1 MGLALG
7 LHVESS
13 RFSPA
18 ERYRRRHVWW
28 SMAWQDSHFSLSY
41 DRPSTTAVS
50 QPDIAYH
57 EDSTPG
63 ELTYFETLCRVIAL
77 ALEVVRGRM
86 LSPHSQMTPKTIQ
99 AYKER
104 IQKIMIEAK
113 PGLRDRK
120 YCLTATEHLER
131 VVLKLHSSYF
141 ASELCRPAL
150 KSPADT
156 KDPIISGMRADCVKN
171 LMKTVE
177 AYVEMHSISSHASRS
192 WITLQR
198 AISSIFLLA
207 VSEESKSNTHFW
219 TLLQQLKHIIAERA
233 NMENVYDSGDPAAA
247 AAAAAA
253 SGGPMTS
260 PIPGTT
266 APPASATMPGAT
278 DRASVF
284 NTIPGTTN
292 TTAASPGAINA
303 TSPVPA
309 AVAADTQTQ
318 WAKPLTKTLRA
329 LEKLEA
335 AFSNQGV
342 ASTRYAG
349 PQHLSTGHSY
359 HPQPQHHHQQA
370 HTDPA
375 AAAAGATY
383 LNPNGSGVTMA
394 GTPGGLF
401 PTTTVSGMGSL
412 PPPTPE
418 SSTSGEW
425 TIPNILDRAAE
436 YIHPPLWG

>member
-1 MGLALG
+1 
-7 LHVESS
+7 
-13 RFSPA
+13 
-18 ERYRRRHVWW
+18 
-28 SMAWQDSHFSLSY
+28 MAWQDSHFSLSY

-50 QPDIAYH
+50 QPEIAYR

-63 ELTYFETLCRVIAL
+63 ELSYFETLCRVIAL
-77 ALEVVRGRM
+77 ALEVVRSRM
-86 LSPHSQMTPKTIQ
+86 LSPHSQMAPKTIQ

-113 PGLRDRK
+113 PGMRDRK

-141 ASELCRPAL
+141 ASEICRPAL
-150 KSPADT
+150 KSPANT
-156 KDPIISGMRADCVKN
+156 SDPVISEMRADCVKN

-177 AYVEMHSISSHASRS
+177 AYVEMHSISSHAARS

-207 VSEESKSNTHFW
+207 VSEESKSNPQFW
-219 TLLQQLKHIIAERA
+219 ALLQQLKHIIAERA
-233 NMENVYDSGDPAAA
+233 HMENDYDSNDPTAAA

-253 SGGPMTS
+253 ATGQMTS

-278 DRASVF
+278 DRGSVF
-284 NTIPGTTN
+284 NPIPGTATN
-292 TTAASPGAINA
+292 TTSASPNAINA

-335 AFSNQGV
+335 AFSNQGTTS
-342 ASTRYAG
+342 ATNTPSSRYGTA
-349 PQHLSTGHSY
+349 HAH
-359 HPQPQHHHQQA
+359 HPHQPHPHPHPHHQQPPPPPT
-370 HTDPA
+370 TDPTTA
-375 AAAAGATY
+375 AATAY
-383 LNPNGSGVTMA
+383 LNPNGMAAGGGGV
-394 GTPGGLF
+394 F
-401 PTTTVSGMGSL
+401 PATTVSGIGSL
-412 PPPTPE
+412 PPPTPD

>member
-1 MGLALG
+1 
-7 LHVESS
+7 
-13 RFSPA
+13 
-18 ERYRRRHVWW
+18 
-28 SMAWQDSHFSLSY
+28 MAWQDSHFSLSY

-50 QPDIAYH
+50 QPDIAYR
-57 EDSTPG
+57 EDSVPG
-63 ELTYFETLCRVIAL
+63 ELSYFETLCRVIAL
-77 ALEVVRGRM
+77 ALEVVRSRM

-99 AYKER
+99 AYKDR

-131 VVLKLHSSYF
+131 VVLKLHASYF
-141 ASELCRPAL
+141 SSELCRPAL

-156 KDPIISGMRADCVKN
+156 NDPIIAEMRADCVRN

-207 VSEESKSNTHFW
+207 VIEESKSDTHFW
-219 TLLQQLKHIIAERA
+219 TLLQQLKLIIAERA
-233 NMENVYDSGDPAAA
+233 TNECVYESADPTTAAAASAAA
-247 AAAAAA
+247 AAATSATAT
-253 SGGPMTS
+253 GPMTS
-260 PIPGTT
+260 PIPGTAAMPPT
-266 APPASATMPGAT
+266 A
-278 DRASVF
+278 DRNAVF

-335 AFSNQGV
+335 AFSNQGN
-342 ASTRYAG
+342 A
-349 PQHLSTGHSY
+349 PQYPSQG
-359 HPQPQHHHQQA
+359 
-370 HTDPA
+370 A
-375 AAAAGATY
+375 ATTEPTPTTTTY
-383 LNPNGSGVTMA
+383 LNPNVSGSTPTM
-394 GTPGGLF
+394 GGF
-401 PTTTVSGMGSL
+401 IPVSGMGSL

>member
-1 MGLALG
+1 MSGKFLSFCTSG
-7 LHVESS
+7 VHKSY
-13 RFSPA
+13 F
-18 ERYRRRHVWW
+18 YRW

-50 QPDIAYH
+50 QPDIAYRQ
-57 EDSTPG
+57 DSTPG
-63 ELTYFETLCRVIAL
+63 ELSYFETLCRVIAL
-77 ALEVVRGRM
+77 ALEVVRSRM

-99 AYKER
+99 AYKDR

-131 VVLKLHSSYF
+131 VVLKLHASYF
-141 ASELCRPAL
+141 SSELCRPAL

-156 KDPIISGMRADCVKN
+156 TDPTIAEMRADCVRN

-207 VSEESKSNTHFW
+207 VIEESKSDTHFW
-219 TLLQQLKHIIAERA
+219 TLLQQLKLIIAERA
-233 NMENVYDSGDPAAA
+233 TNECVYESADPTTAAAASAAA
-247 AAAAAA
+247 AAATSATAT
-253 SGGPMTS
+253 GPMTS
-260 PIPGTT
+260 PIPGTAPMPTT
-266 APPASATMPGAT
+266 A
-278 DRASVF
+278 DRNAVF

-335 AFSNQGV
+335 AFTNQGN
-342 ASTRYAG
+342 A
-349 PQHLSTGHSY
+349 PQYPNQGAATE
-359 HPQPQHHHQQA
+359 P
-370 HTDPA
+370 TPA
-375 AAAAGATY
+375 TTTY
-383 LNPNGSGVTMA
+383 LNPNVSGS
-394 GTPGGLF
+394 
-401 PTTTVSGMGSL
+401 TTTMGGFIPVSGMGSL

>member
-1 MGLALG
+1 MPLTCAGMTLRMGLALG

-13 RFSPA
+13 RFLPA

-50 QPDIAYH
+50 QPDIAYR
-57 EDSTPG
+57 ESTQLG
-63 ELTYFETLCRVIAL
+63 ELSYFETLCRIIAL
-77 ALEVVRGRM
+77 ALEVVRSRM

-99 AYKER
+99 GYKER

-131 VVLKLHSSYF
+131 VVLKLHASYF
-141 ASELCRPAL
+141 TSELCRPAL

-156 KDPIISGMRADCVKN
+156 TDPIISEMRADCISN

-198 AISSIFLLA
+198 AISCIFLLA
-207 VSEESKSNTHFW
+207 VIEESKTDTQFW
-219 TLLQQLKHIIAERA
+219 TLLQQLKLIIAERA
-233 NMENVYDSGDPAAA
+233 SNESVYESGDPSASAAA
-247 AAAAAA
+247 AATAAA
-253 SGGPMTS
+253 GGNPMTS
-260 PIPGTT
+260 PIPG
-266 APPASATMPGAT
+266 ATPIQQP
-278 DRASVF
+278 DRNAVF

-335 AFSNQGV
+335 AFANQG
-342 ASTRYAG
+342 APGRYAAQG
-349 PQHLSTGHSY
+349 GSADATGT
-359 HPQPQHHHQQA
+359 P
-370 HTDPA
+370 TTA
-375 AAAAGATY
+375 AATAAY
-383 LNPNGSGVTMA
+383 LNPNAGSTTAM
-394 GTPGGLF
+394 GGF
-401 PTTTVSGMGSL
+401 IPVSGMGSL

>member
-1 MGLALG
+1 MSGKSLSLCTNRV
-7 LHVESS
+7 HETY
-13 RFSPA
+13 F
-18 ERYRRRHVWW
+18 YRW

-50 QPDIAYH
+50 QPDIAYR
-57 EDSTPG
+57 EDSAPG
-63 ELTYFETLCRVIAL
+63 ELSYFETLCRVIAL
-77 ALEVVRGRM
+77 ALEVVRSRM

-99 AYKER
+99 AYKDR

-131 VVLKLHSSYF
+131 VVLKLHASYF
-141 ASELCRPAL
+141 SSELCRPAL

-156 KDPIISGMRADCVKN
+156 KDPIIAEMRADCVRN

-177 AYVEMHSISSHASRS
+177 AYVEIHSISSHASRS

-207 VSEESKSNTHFW
+207 VIEESKSDTHFW
-219 TLLQQLKHIIAERA
+219 TLLQQLKLIIVERDT
-233 NMENVYDSGDPAAA
+233 NECVYESADPTTAAAASAAA
-247 AAAAAA
+247 AAATSATAT
-253 SGGPMTS
+253 GPMTS
-260 PIPGTT
+260 PIPGT
-266 APPASATMPGAT
+266 APMQPTT
-278 DRASVF
+278 DRNEVF

-335 AFSNQGV
+335 AFSNQGN
-342 ASTRYAG
+342 A
-349 PQHLSTGHSY
+349 PQYPNQG
-359 HPQPQHHHQQA
+359 
-370 HTDPA
+370 A
-375 AAAAGATY
+375 ATEPTPTTATY
-383 LNPNGSGVTMA
+383 LNPN
-394 GTPGGLF
+394 
-401 PTTTVSGMGSL
+401 VSGSTPAMGGFIPVSSMGSL

>member
-1 MGLALG
+1 
-7 LHVESS
+7 
-13 RFSPA
+13 
-18 ERYRRRHVWW
+18 
-28 SMAWQDSHFSLSY
+28 MAWQDSHFSLSY

-50 QPDIAYH
+50 QPDIAYR
-57 EDSTPG
+57 EESTVG
-63 ELTYFETLCRVIAL
+63 ELSYFETLCRIIAL

-86 LSPHSQMTPKTIQ
+86 LSPHSQMAPKTIRT
-99 AYKER
+99 YKDR

-131 VVLKLHSSYF
+131 VVLKLHASYF
-141 ASELCRPAL
+141 SSELCRPAL

-156 KDPIISGMRADCVKN
+156 TDHVISEMRADCVKN
-171 LMKTVE
+171 LLKTVE

-207 VSEESKSNTHFW
+207 VIEESKSDPQFW
-219 TLLQQLKHIIAERA
+219 TLLQQLKLIIAERA
-233 NMENVYDSGDPAAA
+233 SSENIYESGDVAAA

-253 SGGPMTS
+253 GGTTITS
-260 PIPGTT
+260 PIPGTAN
-266 APPASATMPGAT
+266 APMSATA
-278 DRASVF
+278 DRNAVF

-335 AFSNQGV
+335 AFSNQG
-342 ASTRYAG
+342 AAG
-349 PQHLSTGHSY
+349 APRHSHPHPHL
-359 HPQPQHHHQQA
+359 HPHHHPSQYA
-370 HTDPA
+370 NPSSSTAA
-375 AAAAGATY
+375 AAAAGPSTTATY
-383 LNPNGSGVTMA
+383 LNLNTA
-394 GTPGGLF
+394 GTPTATMGGGGGF
-401 PTTTVSGMGSL
+401 IPTMSGMGSL

>member
-13 RFSPA
+13 RFSPD

-50 QPDIAYH
+50 QPEIAYR
-57 EDSTPG
+57 EGSTPG
-63 ELTYFETLCRVIAL
+63 ELSYFETLCRIIAL

-104 IQKIMIEAK
+104 IQKIMIEAR

-120 YCLTATEHLER
+120 FCLTATEHLER

-150 KSPADT
+150 KSPVDT
-156 KDPIISGMRADCVKN
+156 TDPVISEMRADCVKN

-207 VSEESKSNTHFW
+207 VSEESKSEPRFW
-219 TLLQQLKHIIAERA
+219 AVLQQLKNIIAERA
-233 NMENVYDSGDPAAA
+233 NMENVYDSSDPAAA
-247 AAAAAA
+247 ATAAATA
-253 SGGPMTS
+253 GGPMNS
-260 PIPGTT
+260 PIPGT
-266 APPASATMPGAT
+266 APPPTSATMSAAT
-278 DRASVF
+278 DGTSVF
-284 NTIPGTTN
+284 DTIPGSTN
-292 TTAASPGAINA
+292 ITAASPGAINA
-303 TSPVPA
+303 ISPVPA

-329 LEKLEA
+329 LEKLEQ
-335 AFSNQGV
+335 AFNSQNV
-342 ASTRYAG
+342 TSACYAG
-349 PQHLSTGHSY
+349 PQHPAAAGHPY
-359 HPQPQHHHQQA
+359 HHHQA
-370 HTDPA
+370 PTDPA
-375 AAAAGATY
+375 TAAATTATY
-383 LNPNGSGVTMA
+383 LNPNGAATMA
-394 GTPGGLF
+394 SGSGGLF
-401 PTTTVSGMGSL
+401 PATTVSGMGSL

>member
-1 MGLALG
+1 M
-7 LHVESS
+7 
-13 RFSPA
+13 
-18 ERYRRRHVWW
+18 WW

-50 QPDIAYH
+50 QPEIAYR

-63 ELTYFETLCRVIAL
+63 ELSYFETLCRVIAL
-77 ALEVVRGRM
+77 ALEVVRSRM
-86 LSPHSQMTPKTIQ
+86 LSPHSQMAPKTIQ

-113 PGLRDRK
+113 PGMRDRK

-141 ASELCRPAL
+141 ASEICRPAL
-150 KSPADT
+150 KSPAKT
-156 KDPIISGMRADCVKN
+156 TDPVISEMRADCVKN

-177 AYVEMHSISSHASRS
+177 AYVEMHSISSHAARS

-207 VSEESKSNTHFW
+207 VSEESKSNSQFW

-233 NMENVYDSGDPAAA
+233 LMENDFDSTDPTAAA

-253 SGGPMTS
+253 AATGQMTS

-266 APPASATMPGAT
+266 APPASATMPAAT
-278 DRASVF
+278 DQGPVF
-284 NTIPGTTN
+284 NPIPGTTS
-292 TTAASPGAINA
+292 ASPNAINA
-303 TSPVPA
+303 TSPVSA
-309 AVAADTQTQ
+309 AVAVDTQTQ

-335 AFSNQGV
+335 AFSTQGT
-342 ASTRYAG
+342 ATTTTSTRY
-349 PQHLSTGHSY
+349 STTPHSHAH
-359 HPQPQHHHQQA
+359 HPHHPHPHHQPPPPT
-370 HTDPA
+370 TDPTTA
-375 AAAAGATY
+375 AATAY
-383 LNPNGSGVTMA
+383 LNPTGMA
-394 GTPGGLF
+394 GGGLF
-401 PTTTVSGMGSL
+401 PATTMSGIGSL
-412 PPPTPE
+412 PPRTPD

>member
-13 RFSPA
+13 RFLPA

-50 QPDIAYH
+50 QPDIAYR
-57 EDSTPG
+57 ESTQLG
-63 ELTYFETLCRVIAL
+63 ELSYFETLCRIIAL
-77 ALEVVRGRM
+77 ALEVVRSRM

-99 AYKER
+99 GYKER

-131 VVLKLHSSYF
+131 VVLKLHASYF
-141 ASELCRPAL
+141 TSELCRPAL

-156 KDPIISGMRADCVKN
+156 TDSIVSEMRADCISN

-198 AISSIFLLA
+198 AISCIFLLA
-207 VSEESKSNTHFW
+207 VIEESKTDTQFW
-219 TLLQQLKHIIAERA
+219 TLLQQLKLIIAERA
-233 NMENVYDSGDPAAA
+233 SNESVYESGDPSAAA
-247 AAAAAA
+247 AVTAAA
-253 SGGPMTS
+253 GGNPMTS
-260 PIPGTT
+260 PIPGGT
-266 APPASATMPGAT
+266 PIQQP
-278 DRASVF
+278 DRNAVF

-335 AFSNQGV
+335 AFANQG
-342 ASTRYAG
+342 APGRYAAQG
-349 PQHLSTGHSY
+349 GSADATGT
-359 HPQPQHHHQQA
+359 P
-370 HTDPA
+370 TTA
-375 AAAAGATY
+375 AATTAY
-383 LNPNGSGVTMA
+383 LNPNAGSTTAM
-394 GTPGGLF
+394 GGF
-401 PTTTVSGMGSL
+401 IPVSGMGSL